1 MTYDDLKNELLKYS
15 NEIKGQT
22 AKTPSFVD
30 IKNKIRQAYDAGSID
45 QELMKELGDK
55 ASHAFK
61 NMGKAK
67 NLEDIPQTIANAG
80 GKVGQVE
87 GMTSKFGNT
96 LSKLGKA
103 VPVVAGIA
111 AMAPTLSKASEGDY
125 KGAALEAGN
134 SALDMSPLGTLKS
147 TIS

>member
-1 MTYDDLKNELLKYS
+1 
-15 NEIKGQT
+15 
-22 AKTPSFVD
+22 
-30 IKNKIRQAYDAGSID
+30 
-45 QELMKELGDK
+45 MKELGDK

-147 TIS
+147 AISADPVNDNEEQLLEDYRRKNETPDTKRFNKIRNIMESR